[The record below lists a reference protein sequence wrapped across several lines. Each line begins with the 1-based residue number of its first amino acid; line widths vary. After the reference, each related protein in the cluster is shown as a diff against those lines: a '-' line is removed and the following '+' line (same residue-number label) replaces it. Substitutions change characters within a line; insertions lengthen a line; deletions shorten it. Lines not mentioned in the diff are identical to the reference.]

1 MQKTGVRSSLVHHQ
15 NVPASDL
22 ERFARTKSHAAVF
35 PRPGVVLPYRKSVA
49 CERIVCG
56 EEYSLSW
63 GGGFKVSNKLLL
75 VDYENVQQVD
85 FDRLDDGFQV
95 IVFVGASQKSVPIDM
110 VASTQKLGNRV
121 EWCRVEGN
129 GCNAL
134 DFYIAFQL
142 GRVIETTPGMHCIVL
157 SKDKGFDPLL
167 RHLDR
172 SGLKC
177 RRINSLLELDPKS
190 ASTEEPNYKRVFE
203 LLSKTNKQKRRR
215 KRTTLSQH
223 ISAMFQKKIS
233 QPDVDRIIDIL
244 FANKMISESNNVIT
258 YEF

>member
-1 MQKTGVRSSLVHHQ
+1 M
-15 NVPASDL
+15 
-22 ERFARTKSHAAVF
+22 
-35 PRPGVVLPYRKSVA
+35 
-49 CERIVCG
+49 
-56 EEYSLSW
+56 
-63 GGGFKVSNKLLL
+63 SNKLLL
-75 VDYENVQQVD
+75 IDFENVHQVD
-85 FDRLDDGFQV
+85 FGRLGEEFHV
-95 IVFVGASQKSVPIDM
+95 IVFVGASQKSVPMDM
-110 VASTQKLGNRV
+110 VASTQRLGNRV

-129 GCNAL
+129 GSNAL
-134 DFYIAFQL
+134 DFYIACQL

-167 RHLDR
+167 RHLNK

-190 ASTEEPNYKRVFE
+190 SSTEEPNYKRVFE
-203 LLSKTNKQKRRR
+203 LLSKTNKQKRPR

-233 QPDVDRIIDIL
+233 QPDVDRIIDIF
-244 FANKMISESNNVIT
+244 FANKMISENNNIIT

>member
-1 MQKTGVRSSLVHHQ
+1 M
-15 NVPASDL
+15 
-22 ERFARTKSHAAVF
+22 
-35 PRPGVVLPYRKSVA
+35 
-49 CERIVCG
+49 
-56 EEYSLSW
+56 
-63 GGGFKVSNKLLL
+63 SNKLLL
-75 VDYENVQQVD
+75 IDFENVHQVD
-85 FDRLDDGFQV
+85 FGRLGEEFHV

-110 VASTQKLGNRV
+110 VASTQKLGDRV
-121 EWCRVEGN
+121 EWTRVEGN
-129 GCNAL
+129 GSNAL
-134 DFYIAFQL
+134 DFYIACQL
-142 GRVIETTPGMHCIVL
+142 GRVIETEPDMHCIVL

-167 RHLDR
+167 RYLNK

-190 ASTEEPNYKRVFE
+190 SSTEEPNYKRVFE
-203 LLSKTNKQKRRR
+203 LLSKTNKQKRPR

-244 FANKMISESNNVIT
+244 FANKMISENNNIIT